1 MPCLHEVCE
10 FSALEVIEFYAL
22 VTVHITVHRSRTA
35 RGVGRNVN
43 VALASVKVILDAHRV
58 VGDEGLGEL
67 GIVVEGENG
76 AGLTSRTIG
85 ENAIGKRH
93 RRCCPHAEQK
103 TPLIIRQ
110 NRMAFTRARHIEI
123 NCLDKFPFIIPL
135 IYLCVSEDIGIC
147 KHSVVHHCREQTA

>member
-1 MPCLHEVCE
+1 MGRIQEGGQ
-10 FSALEVIEFYAL
+10 FAALEVEQLDAA
-22 VTVHITVHRSRTA
+22 VAVHIAAHGGLSV
-35 RGVGRNVN
+35 RGVGVE
-43 VALASVKVILDAHRV
+43 VDFALAVLVVLVDAHGV
-58 VGDEGLGEL
+58 VGDEGLGKL
-67 GIVVEGENG
+67 GIVVEGENC

-123 NCLDKFPFIIPL
+123 NCLDKYPFIISL

>member
-43 VALASVKVILDAHRV
+43 VALAPVKVILDAHGV

-67 GIVVEGENG
+67 GVVVEGENG
-76 AGLTSRTIG
+76 AGEAGR
-85 ENAIGKRH
+85 
-93 RRCCPHAEQK
+93 
-103 TPLIIRQ
+103 
-110 NRMAFTRARHIEI
+110 
-123 NCLDKFPFIIPL
+123 
-135 IYLCVSEDIGIC
+135 
-147 KHSVVHHCREQTA
+147 SVGRNVVAKNYR